1 MFKKAVLVAL
11 AACVS
16 ACVSPYVA
24 TPYDREAH
32 NVRSIVIMDDATE
45 DRGIANE
52 VASLGS
58 NFGLIG
64 ALADATVQDSRRREV
79 NAALEGV
86 GFDAEALLE
95 RRLGTALE
103 GEAYTVSVQA
113 DSARP
118 KRDFLVSYPTADG
131 STDAYLDVVVVYGY
145 LSAGMLQPFRPHVT
159 ARVRLV
165 SAADP
170 SVILMDNV
178 IVYNGMTAEPAYI
191 TLTPDPEYAF
201 KDRAALLADPERLA
215 AGIEGALNDVADTIA
230 RLLQ

>member
-1 MFKKAVLVAL
+1 VFKKAGLVAL

-32 NVRSIVIMDDATE
+32 TVRSIVMIDDSAE
-45 DRGIANE
+45 DQGIAYE

-64 ALADATVQDSRRREV
+64 VLADATVQDTRKRAV
-79 NAALEGV
+79 NEALDGV

-95 RRLGTALE
+95 RRLDSALE
-103 GEAYTVSVQA
+103 GEAYEVSVQSGF
-113 DSARP
+113 DRP

-131 STDAYLDVVVVYGY
+131 NTDAYLDVVVVYGY

-178 IVYNGMTAEPAYI
+178 VVYNGMASEPGYI
-191 TLTPDPEYAF
+191 VLTPNPDYAF
-201 KDRAALLADPERLA
+201 KDRAALLAEPDRLA
-215 AGIEGALNDVADTIA
+215 AGIEEALNDVADTIA